1 MTIEVNDQLI
11 KKTLASS
18 KTVAMVGVSSIK
30 KENASNM
37 IFPIK
42 EFMLSEELLLLR

>member
-30 KENASNM
+30 KENASNQG
-37 IFPIK
+37 
-42 EFMLSEELLLLR
+42 